1 MPTVRLVRAPLPVAR
16 HARLESIWI
25 RYPRL
30 ANLVRQAVLLALVLS
45 LAQAAM
51 QTGLPIV
58 QYAILCVQATSTW
71 L

>member
-25 RYPRL
+25 HPRL
-30 ANLVRQAVLLALVLS
+30 ANLVRQAALLALVLS

-58 QYAILCVQATSTW
+58 PYAILCVQATSTW
-71 L
+71 S